1 MKRTIAVAVACLGT
15 AAALLPAAD
24 FHPLKVKTGLWQ
36 MTQTSTWTGLPQQWA
51 AVIKN
56 GKTINYK
63 SCVKAKD
70 LTTNPWTDGDDSK
83 CVWKVLKSDG
93 TDMEVTAT
101 SCELGKELGMTTE
114 GTGKI
119 HVVDSENGTG
129 TMDMTISGNGQTIKG
144 HSAYT
149 GKWIDASCPA
159 H

>member
-1 MKRTIAVAVACLGT
+1 MKRAIAVAVACLGA
-15 AAALLPAAD
+15 AAALLAAAD
-24 FHPLKVKTGLWQ
+24 FQPLKVKTGLWQ

-93 TDMEVTAT
+93 TDMEITGT
-101 SCELGKELGMTTE
+101 SCELGKEWGMTTE

-129 TMDMTISGNGQTIKG
+129 TMNMTISGNGQTIKG
-144 HSAYT
+144 RFAYT
-149 GKWIDASCPA
+149 GKWIDASCPT